1 VITAKLVELVR
12 IALDSAEKD
21 GVIQFDGRPEV
32 FFERPR
38 RAEFGDWAT
47 NVALVAGRAGN
58 PREAAELIRARL
70 PASDLVERVEVA
82 GPGFLNFH
90 LSPVWLHDVVR
101 RAADASGGFGR
112 STREPAPKFNVE
124 YVSANPTG
132 AINVVSGRHAAVG
145 DAIANLLAATGHE
158 VVREFY
164 INDAGRQVE
173 LFGASVAARYLQVL
187 GKEAPLP
194 EGGYLGEDLVAVARR
209 IAQEHGDE
217 FVEVEPEERNKAI
230 RDLALAQMRAQMKT
244 TLERFGTTFD
254 VWFSE
259 VEQLHS
265 RGAVEAIVRV
275 LREKGVTDE
284 REGALWFKSSAFGD
298 DKDRVLVRANGRPT
312 YLASDA
318 AYLADKFGRN
328 FEHLIY
334 LWGSDHHG
342 TVARVRG
349 LADAL
354 GPGRDRVEIRLV
366 QIVTLK
372 RGGEI
377 VKGSKRA
384 GVVEPLDELMDEVG
398 ADAARYTFL
407 THSIDAPLDFDI
419 DLAKEKAPENPV
431 YYVQYAH
438 ARICSILRKAEEQG
452 AVADPATAPLDR
464 LSHPSEIELMRKLA
478 AYEEMVPLAAELRAP
493 QRVTAY
499 VEQLAAVFSAFYR
512 DCRVV
517 SEDADLTRARLAL
530 CLATKSVVADG
541 LGLLGVSAP
550 ERM

>member
-1 VITAKLVELVR
+1 MITAKLVELVR
-12 IALDSAEKD
+12 VALDSAEKD
-21 GVIQFDGRPEV
+21 GVVQFDGRPEV

-38 RAEFGDWAT
+38 RVEFGDWAT
-47 NVALVAGRAGN
+47 NVALVVGRGGN
-58 PREAAELIRARL
+58 PREAAESIRARL

-101 RAADASGGFGR
+101 RAADPSAGFGR
-112 STREPAPKFNVE
+112 STLDPAPRFNVE

-145 DAIANLLAATGHE
+145 DAIANLLAATGHD

-164 INDAGRQVE
+164 INDAGRQIE

-187 GKEAPLP
+187 GKEAALP
-194 EGGYLGEDLVAVARR
+194 EDGYLGEDLVAVARR
-209 IAQEHGDE
+209 IVQEHGEE
-217 FVEVEPEERNKAI
+217 FAEIEPEERNKAI
-230 RDLALAQMRAQMKT
+230 RDLALGQMQAQMKA

-265 RGAVEAIVRV
+265 RGAVEEIVRV
-275 LREKGVTDE
+275 LREKGVTEE
-284 REGALWFKSSAFGD
+284 REGALWFSSRAFGD

-328 FEHLIY
+328 FDHLIY

-342 TVARVRG
+342 TVARVLG
-349 LADAL
+349 LANAL
-354 GPGRDRVEIRLV
+354 GLGRDRVEIRLV

-372 RGGEI
+372 RGGET

-384 GVVEPLDELMDEVG
+384 GVVEPLDELIDEVG
-398 ADAARYTFL
+398 PDAARYTFL
-407 THSIDAPLDFDI
+407 THSMDAPLDFDI
-419 DLAKEKAPENPV
+419 DLAKEQAPENPV

-438 ARICSILRKAEEQG
+438 ARICSILRKAEERG
-452 AVADPATAPLDR
+452 AVADPATAPLER
-464 LSHPSEIELMRKLA
+464 LSHPSEKELMRKLA
-478 AYEEMVPLAAELRAP
+478 AYEEVVPLAAELRAP